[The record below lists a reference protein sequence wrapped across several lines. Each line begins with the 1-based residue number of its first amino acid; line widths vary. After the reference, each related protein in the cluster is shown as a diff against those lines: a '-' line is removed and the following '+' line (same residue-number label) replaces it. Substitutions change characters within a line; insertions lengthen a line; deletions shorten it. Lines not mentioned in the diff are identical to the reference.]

1 MVNTRWIAEDL
12 GIIDLVTFVPYDG
25 GAQARPALLGNHV
38 QLLSG
43 ASGDIRALV
52 DAGDAFPIIVM
63 NDRRIDLLPNTP
75 AAPELNL
82 GVTNFVA
89 RTMWAPPGTPSQIV
103 SYLENAFRRVTEMS
117 EFQADMRALG
127 VDVRYIDSAGTRNLI
142 REWASTLEPR
152 FARLE

>member
-12 GIIDLVTFVPYDG
+12 GILDLVTFVPYDG

-43 ASGDIRALV
+43 ALGDIRALV
-52 DAGDAFPIIVM
+52 NAGDATPLLVM
-63 NDRRIDLLPNTP
+63 NTERIALLPNTP
-75 AAPELNL
+75 TAKEVGC

-89 RTMWAPPGTPSQIV
+89 RTMWAPPGTPSHIID
-103 SYLENAFRRVTEMS
+103 YLSNAIKKACDTP
-117 EFQADMRALG
+117 QYAADLKNLG
-127 VDVRYIDSAGTRNLI
+127 IDVRFIDAAGTKNLVK
-142 REWASTLEPR
+142 EWGAALEPR